1 MLLPQAARHAEQVNT
16 SHSVNTSLLHTTP
29 RNTSL
34 ASSLHAVSY
43 PLSPVATLVTV
54 FLLCS
59 VCCFADYTDEQ
70 LYQAYME
77 RDIATWQHYI
87 DEADW
92 STLSVAERKRLLNY
106 EYGFVAVAIDS
117 KIPNAEAYLTRFR
130 NHVAEAFAAQ
140 HICEAHYCMY
150 MSSIHAYDFLLNRS
164 RLFSSGLQSFKMV
177 KRAAQLAPDDPYV
190 LTLKANVDFYAPSA
204 FGGDKEAAL
213 KMFSRAKEIFQQ
225 TTDYQ
230 HIWNYAS
237 LSLCI
242 AQCYEKAGE
251 REKAI
256 EECHTILAE
265 MPDFSYVRDEYLP
278 KLTKDLP

>member
-1 MLLPQAARHAEQVNT
+1 MTLALLAA
-16 SHSVNTSLLHTTP
+16 
-29 RNTSL
+29 
-34 ASSLHAVSY
+34 
-43 PLSPVATLVTV
+43 
-54 FLLCS
+54 FLLCTLS
-59 VCCFADYTDEQ
+59 VYAEYTEEQ

-77 RDIATWQHYI
+77 RDMATWQHYI

-92 STLSVAERKRLLNY
+92 DTLSVSERKRLLNY
-106 EYGFVAVAIDS
+106 EYGFVAVAIDN
-117 KIPNAEAYLTRFR
+117 KYPNAVDYLTHFR
-130 NHVAEAFAAQ
+130 NHVAEEFAAQ

-177 KRAAQLAPDDPYV
+177 KKAAQLAPDDPYV

-204 FGGDKEAAL
+204 FGGDKEEAL
-213 KMFSRAKEIFQQ
+213 KMFTRAKQIFRQ
-225 TTDYQ
+225 TPDYK

-242 AQCYEKAGE
+242 AQCYEKTGD

-256 EECHTILAE
+256 EQCRIILAE
-265 MPDFSYVRDEYLP
+265 MPNFSYVRDEYLP
-278 KLTKDLP
+278 SLLAAEEK

>member
-1 MLLPQAARHAEQVNT
+1 MT
-16 SHSVNTSLLHTTP
+16 
-29 RNTSL
+29 
-34 ASSLHAVSY
+34 SSLQAVSS
-43 PLSPVATLVTV
+43 PLSPIATLLLV

-59 VCCFADYTDEQ
+59 VCCFADYTDAR

-77 RDIATWQHYI
+77 RDMATWQHYI

-92 STLSVAERKRLLNY
+92 DTLSAAERKRLLNY

-117 KIPNAEAYLTRFR
+117 KIPHAEDYLTRFR
-130 NHVAEAFAAQ
+130 NHVEEEFAAQ

-150 MSSIHAYDFLLNRS
+150 MSSVHAYDFLLNRS
-164 RLFSSGLQSFKMV
+164 RLFSSGLQSFKLV
-177 KRAAQLAPDDPYV
+177 KKAAQLAPNDPYV

-213 KMFSRAKEIFQQ
+213 KMFTRAKEIFRQ
-225 TTDYQ
+225 TIDYK

-242 AQCYEKAGE
+242 AQCYEKTGE

-256 EECHTILAE
+256 EECRAILAE
-265 MPDFSYVRDEYLP
+265 MPNFSYVRDEYLP
-278 KLTKDLP
+278 GLLKEDK